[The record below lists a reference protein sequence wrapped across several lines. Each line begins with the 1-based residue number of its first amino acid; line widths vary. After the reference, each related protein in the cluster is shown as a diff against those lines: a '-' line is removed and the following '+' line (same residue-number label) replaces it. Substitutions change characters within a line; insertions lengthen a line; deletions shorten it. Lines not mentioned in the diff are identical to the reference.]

1 MTEIVMMQAAVFQ
14 LRAAAASVEDPF
26 TRSQMQLAVGVLANA
41 VDSAA
46 NGVTAAIVNEIDFA
60 LNDVSAAIADLPA
73 AEAAPL
79 ESAVAMLRSDVEAL
93 KSQTALPAD
102 VVESVRAL
110 QAKLKVRG
118 NAIERQTY
126 VENANGNEPL
136 PHPPSELQADAIP
149 LRETLAMAGFATPAL
164 DVLVVDPAL
173 LRFHTIREIIDELD
187 VIIGA

>member
-41 VDSAA
+41 VDGAA
-46 NGVTAAIVNEIDFA
+46 NGVTAALVNEIDFA

-79 ESAVAMLRSDVEAL
+79 ESAVAMLRSDVESL

-126 VENANGNEPL
+126 IENADEPL